1 MKTEQTE
8 KTLKMETTS
17 VTDSNEQ
24 LCDQVQILLQRVDQ
38 YRNDA
43 QRMEEAKYALEAAIA
58 NIDLVGYPQLVE
70 IKRNMVS
77 LHIFCLI
84 LWYFT
89 II

>member
-1 MKTEQTE
+1 
-8 KTLKMETTS
+8 METTS

-43 QRMEEAKYALEAAIA
+43 QRMEDAKYALEAAIA
-58 NIDLVGYPQLVE
+58 NIDLDGYPQLVE
-70 IKRNMVS
+70 LKRNMVS

-84 LWYFT
+84 VW
-89 II
+89 

>member
-1 MKTEQTE
+1 MNTEQTE

-43 QRMEEAKYALEAAIA
+43 QRMEDAKYTLEAAIA
-58 NIDLVGYPQLVE
+58 NIDLDGYPQLVE
-70 IKRNMVS
+70 LKRNMVS

-84 LWYFT
+84 VW
-89 II
+89 

>member
-1 MKTEQTE
+1 MNTEQTE

-43 QRMEEAKYALEAAIA
+43 QRMEDAKYALEAAIA
-58 NIDLVGYPQLVE
+58 NIDLDGYPQLVE
-70 IKRNMVS
+70 LKRNMVS

-84 LWYFT
+84 VW
-89 II
+89 

>member
-1 MKTEQTE
+1 MNTEQTE
-8 KTLKMETTS
+8 KNLKMETTS

-43 QRMEEAKYALEAAIA
+43 QRMEDAKYALEAAIA
-58 NIDLVGYPQLVE
+58 NIDLDGYPQLVE
-70 IKRNMVS
+70 LKRNMVS

-84 LWYFT
+84 VW
-89 II
+89 

>member
-1 MKTEQTE
+1 
-8 KTLKMETTS
+8 METTS

-24 LCDQVQILLQRVDQ
+24 LCDQVRILLQRVDQ

-43 QRMEEAKYALEAAIA
+43 QRMEEAKYALEEAIA

-77 LHIFCLI
+77 LHIF
-84 LWYFT
+84 FV
-89 II
+89 